1 MQPDVRRL
9 TVSASRGTLVKTVI
23 SITFCVAL
31 TIGFASAQQDSTAK
45 NDPALLLIGKV
56 QATPAAKLDSTL
68 PQVSL
73 QEWLSQQIG
82 ADATVAWV
90 VRTGMGDDL
99 PWVEADISVGNRPAI
114 VIMIA
119 CGRHNWVTR
128 SRPMFKSLLLYRQ
141 GEFVE
146 WPHLHDL
153 PVAMRQ
159 ARGQS

>member
-1 MQPDVRRL
+1 M
-9 TVSASRGTLVKTVI
+9 KTVI
-23 SITFCVAL
+23 SIAACLTLILGSAL
-31 TIGFASAQQDSTAK
+31 AQQGSSVK
-45 NDPALLLIGKV
+45 NDPALLLIAKV
-56 QATPAAKLDSTL
+56 QATPAAKLESTL

-73 QEWLSQQIG
+73 QEWLGQQIG

-90 VRTGMGDDL
+90 VRTGEGHDL
-99 PWVEADISVGNRPAI
+99 PWVEADISVGNQPAI

-128 SRPMFKSLLLYRQ
+128 SRPMFKSLLLFRQ

>member
-1 MQPDVRRL
+1 M
-9 TVSASRGTLVKTVI
+9 KTAI
-23 SITFCVAL
+23 SIATCL
-31 TIGFASAQQDSTAK
+31 TLILGFAFAQQGSSVKD
-45 NDPALLLIGKV
+45 DLALLIADV

-73 QEWLSQQIG
+73 QEWIGQQIG

-90 VRTGMGDDL
+90 VRTGDGHDL

-119 CGRHNWVTR
+119 CRRHTWVTR
-128 SRPMFKSLLLYRQ
+128 SRPMFKSLLLFRQ
-141 GEFVE
+141 GEFAE